1 MEICPKCGLPK
12 EACVCE
18 TIAKTKQKIKITPIK
33 KKYGKI
39 STIISGIDPKSID
52 IKNLAKDLKTELAC
66 GGTVKDDKIELQGDH
81 VKKVKEKLISL
92 GFSEESIE

>member
-18 TIAKTKQKIKITPIK
+18 TIAKTKQKIKIKQVK

-39 STIISGIDPKSID
+39 ATVISGIDIRDID
-52 IKNLAKDLKTELAC
+52 IKKLAKDLKSELAC
-66 GGTVKDDKIELQGDH
+66 GGTIKNDEIELQGDH

-92 GFSEESIE
+92 GFSEEAIE